1 MVCAY
6 GCTRN
11 IVVFYM
17 AVFRARCFRM
27 ATVTPVGARSRCS
40 YRVKKVKGRCY
51 FVKEYWDPV
60 LRKKVTR
67 SIGPCDLVDKV
78 MEAVQGQREAGY

>member
-1 MVCAY
+1 
-6 GCTRN
+6 
-11 IVVFYM
+11 M
-17 AVFRARCFRM
+17 AVFRVRCFRM
-27 ATVTPVGARSRCS
+27 AAVTQVGARSRCS
-40 YRVKKVKGRCY
+40 YRVKSGKGRCY

-60 LRKKVTR
+60 LARRITR